1 MKLDLAIHKRLR
13 IATSVL
19 LMVVG
24 VLAVSAAAIIFVT
37 DMNLKAGTAEVARQ
51 NQVSNLRVA
60 ATLFTKAVPGSA
72 VTWSENNEVESITA
86 WSIPEFNN
94 HNMIDQITQVTG
106 ETATVFAFDAESQ
119 DFWRMT
125 TNIIKPDGE
134 RAVGT
139 NLGEASAAYPVVM
152 AGETF
157 LGEANILGI
166 PYYTAYQPI
175 TNSAGETIGILYVGV
190 EKAKITATQNATMN
204 MLLIVCGVVFAAAA
218 GLVFLGVRALMSPL
232 PKLASVMQDVTN
244 DPENAEVPFIDYTN
258 DVGAMARAVEVF
270 RENGVKISA
279 MTEEEKA
286 ASVQRAK
293 DRSAMM
299 GELQTAFGE
308 VVDAAVAG
316 DFSKRVTAEFP
327 DRELNVLAQ
336 SVNSLVETVERG
348 LGDTGEVLSA
358 LAELDLSRRMVGDYH
373 GAFGEL
379 RDDTNAVA
387 DKLSDV
393 ITQLRDTSRSLKV
406 ATGEILSGANDLSE
420 RTTKQAATIEETS
433 ATMEQLATT
442 VLDNAKAAEGASQNA
457 LSVSAAAEEGGQVM
471 GQATEAMQR
480 ITSSS
485 AKISNIIGMIDDI
498 AFQTNL
504 LALNAS
510 VEAARAGE
518 AGKGF
523 AVVAVE
529 VRRLAQSAAEASS
542 DVKALIEQ
550 SATEVD
556 GGSKLVAVASEKLM
570 SMLEAVKQNAELTKG
585 IATASREQASSI
597 EEVNAAVRLMDEMTQ
612 HNAALVEETN
622 AAIEQTEAQANELDR
637 IVDVFQIDGEA
648 HPTPAETHAPQSAI
662 KGLQDKVKA
671 AAKTYL
677 SGNHKP
683 NAKPTPASTPASQG
697 NAALDADW
705 EEF

>member
-1 MKLDLAIHKRLR
+1 MKKLSLNVK
-13 IATSVL
+13 
-19 LMVVG
+19 
-24 VLAVSAAAIIFVT
+24 VLAVVTVGILALSIALITLSSLSGLRQMSEGNAAFSARIAQLIAAENGGNIKFNKGESLQLAFDEYAADPSFNLAYALAFSSDGSLLSEFAADPALSAPGLDMATTAFESGEQQIVET
-37 DMNLKAGTAEVARQ
+37 DRYRLIAVPARFGPEG
-51 NQVSNLRVA
+51 NVVGALVMGWDKA
-60 ATLFTKAVPGSA
+60 ATMAGVVNAAVQNGIVALVLALAVLTGLAFLLQRLVTGPIKKLTESAVAISDANYEVEVPGA
-72 VTWSENNEVESITA
+72 DRGDE
-86 WSIPEFNN
+86 
-94 HNMIDQITQVTG
+94 
-106 ETATVFAFDAESQ
+106 
-119 DFWRMT
+119 
-125 TNIIKPDGE
+125 
-134 RAVGT
+134 
-139 NLGEASAAYPVVM
+139 L
-152 AGETF
+152 
-157 LGEANILGI
+157 
-166 PYYTAYQPI
+166 
-175 TNSAGETIGILYVGV
+175 
-190 EKAKITATQNATMN
+190 
-204 MLLIVCGVVFAAAA
+204 
-218 GLVFLGVRALMSPL
+218 
-232 PKLASVMQDVTN
+232 
-244 DPENAEVPFIDYTN
+244 
-258 DVGAMARAVEVF
+258 GAMARAVEVF

-648 HPTPAETHAPQSAI
+648 HPTPTETHAPQSAI

-677 SGNHKP
+677 SGGHKP
-683 NAKPTPASTPASQG
+683 APKPAPASTPASTPASQG